1 MNYAVFKIGEKELK
15 LRLDTKN
22 TVALERVMGT
32 NPVNELLKCAGGQM
46 PSFDFIS
53 ATLHASL
60 QKFEHG
66 YTISKVYDLIDE
78 AIEEGKNLADFIPM
92 LMDVFQVSGLLPK
105 EDKEQDKDPKLTL
118 VKE

>member
-1 MNYAVFKIGEKELK
+1 MNYTTFNVGDKELK

-22 TVALERVMGT
+22 TVALERVLGT
-32 NPVNELLKCAGGQM
+32 NPVNELMKCAGGQM

-66 YTISKVYDLIDE
+66 YSANKVYDLIDE
-78 AIEEGKNLADFIPM
+78 AIEEGKDLSDFIPV

-105 EDKEQDKDPKLTL
+105 EQSGEEQDPKQ
-118 VKE
+118 